1 MTEQQLIDEVYKD
14 GKKSFEFYI
23 KEMEEHFNFEKV
35 HKAMTA
41 INWCW
46 SFGKDD
52 LGQERKGV
60 PDLCTIKN
68 RAYSLLKEAYDE
80 NKQISTAGFT
90 AGWDS
95 DELYLVFNLEEWSV

>member
-1 MTEQQLIDEVYKD
+1 MTEQQLIDEGYKD
-14 GKKSFEFYI
+14 GKKSFDFYVKEFG
-23 KEMEEHFNFEKV
+23 EHFKFDKV

-41 INWCW
+41 LNWCW
-46 SFGKDD
+46 SFGKDE

-60 PDLCTIKN
+60 PDITTLKN

-95 DELYLVFNLEEWSV
+95 GELYLVFNLEEWSV